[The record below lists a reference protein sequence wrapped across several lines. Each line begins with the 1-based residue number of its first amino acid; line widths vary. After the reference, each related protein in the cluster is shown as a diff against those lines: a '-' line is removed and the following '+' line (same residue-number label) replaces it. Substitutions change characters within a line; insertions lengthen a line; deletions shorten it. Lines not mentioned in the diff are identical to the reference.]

1 MSRVETRR
9 RHEASVDDDIALL
22 DELRRLGSACSKCR
36 RRRNSCCGCARRRT
50 TPWCGRR
57 RFSTACSRPAYRVE
71 AGRRQ
76 SMKASPA
83 IVVRVQQA
91 LRAQGHVVP
100 GLRPEQLVRRPIS
113 GGVGPARGTKR
124 FVHRARRRRSRQR
137 QHHKSEPIDCQSQP
151 NAIAMPS
158 IPDVVAAA
166 NHAGQLWPAMA
177 AFGIARCAILNAGR
191 TDPLA

>member
-137 QHHKSEPIDCQSQP
+137 QHHKVNLLIVKANQTRSRCLRFRTWSRRRTTRDNFGPRWQLLGSPVVQSS
-151 NAIAMPS
+151 MP
-158 IPDVVAAA
+158 VA
-166 NHAGQLWPAMA
+166 PT
-177 AFGIARCAILNAGR
+177 R
-191 TDPLA
+191 